1 MIAINFTDDA
11 LWERIGGAV
20 EKVKER
26 LRRTSAI
33 LQDADI
39 PYAVIGGNAVQAWVA
54 QANPTAVRITRDVDI
69 LLRREDLDAAIT
81 AMESAGF
88 RYRHVRGID
97 MFLDGDDV
105 KARDGVHVIFAGER
119 VRPDDPVPAP
129 LVTESTRIGL
139 DQTVSLEALVRMKL
153 VSNRRKDQM
162 HLLDMIDVE
171 LIDETWLDRLP
182 PELAPRLQQLL
193 DDPEG

>member
-1 MIAINFTDDA
+1 M
-11 LWERIGGAV
+11 